1 MQPQLREE
9 VDTLHAQLCRGLADS
24 NRIFILYTLADR
36 PHHVSELSEALDLPQ
51 PTVSRHLKVLR
62 ERGLVNA
69 EREGQAVSYSLSD
82 GRVIEALDLLR
93 AVLAEN
99 LREQGAL
106 GRKVSQEL
114 QN

>member
-1 MQPQLREE
+1 
-9 VDTLHAQLCRGLADS
+9 
-24 NRIFILYTLADR
+24 
-36 PHHVSELSEALDLPQ
+36 
-51 PTVSRHLKVLR
+51 
-62 ERGLVNA
+62 
-69 EREGQAVSYSLSD
+69 VSYSLSD